1 MPIEFATKFDLKAP
15 KPGAYVTTRD
25 HRLPKPDKRLR
36 GGWLSTEGVPAGT
49 VVIVTV
55 RSLRDAD
62 VAAWRRE
69 CTEVTLQLPGGYS
82 IPGKAEL
89 LVAPDGKVA
98 VGLDEAAGAL
108 AKEVADDLLEYHEGT
123 CILDWIEAGSNAQ
136 RWEAVLSTLL
146 RAGRV
151 SEADIRTAMKINDV
165 EDDRRFDAEAYV
177 RGWRHA
183 DEGVQIAEIGEK
195 VRGYQGGG
203 EDTITAASAGALAQN
218 VHANRFEGK
227 ADDAHVKAQARI
239 WAEQRHPLPEFGA
252 PASDAESML
261 AQIRALLAK

>member
-1 MPIEFATKFDLKAP
+1 MTKLDLKAP
-15 KPGAYVTTRD
+15 KPGAYVTTKA

-49 VVIVTV
+49 VVTVTV

-89 LVAPDGKVA
+89 LVSPDGRVA

-108 AKEVADDLLEYHEGT
+108 AKEVADDLYEHHEGVHN
-123 CILDWIEAGSNAQ
+123 LDWIESGSDAR

-151 SEADIRTAMKINDV
+151 TEADIRVAMQINDSG
-165 EDDRRFDAEAYV
+165 DDREHDARAYV

-183 DEGVQIAEIGEK
+183 DEGVSITEIGAK
-195 VRGYQGGG
+195 VRDYQGGG
-203 EDTITAASAGALAQN
+203 AYTVVAASAGALAQN

-227 ADDAHVKAQARI
+227 ADAAHVLAQARI
-239 WAEQRHPLPEFGA
+239 WAEQRHPLPMFEAA
-252 PASDAESML
+252 PSDAEATL
-261 AQIRALLAK
+261 AQIRALLAR